1 MRACACTRSSGP
13 LEHMRAVWR
22 AVAQSTTTNPPLARS
37 PLDSSRQSGEDS
49 TGREKPAKTARSAGP
64 VRPCGRAKC
73 VTFSAAV
80 RARALGPLPLP
91 ACHLRRGAVPVA
103 RRAAGERRRGRHR
116 TRPSRGAE
124 GRGVYVAAATAVRR
138 RRCSQFSSRSPPR
151 PRASSLAETWGP
163 CTRAAK
169 LVLDLVLDGI
179 TGVHRS
185 SGSG

>member
-1 MRACACTRSSGP
+1 
-13 LEHMRAVWR
+13 MRAVWR
-22 AVAQSTTTNPPLARS
+22 AGAQSTTTNPPLARS

-80 RARALGPLPLP
+80 RVRALGPLPLP

-124 GRGVYVAAATAVRR
+124 GRGSTWRPRRRFGAAAVR
-138 RRCSQFSSRSPPR
+138 SSRR
-151 PRASSLAETWGP
+151 VHL
-163 CTRAAK
+163 
-169 LVLDLVLDGI
+169 LVLGRPPLPRRGGHARALRSWFWIWFLTGSQEFRIRLV
-179 TGVHRS
+179 
-185 SGSG
+185 